1 MKKKVKKEVIH
12 YDVSTAIKDIDIL
25 CEFAQS
31 YGIRWHTYYQLLQ
44 IAKDC
49 PNGFER
55 FIELKN
61 RKVQEY
67 ALRRKCL

>member
-1 MKKKVKKEVIH
+1 MKKKAEKIIL
-12 YDVSTAIKDIDIL
+12 YDVETAIKDIDTL

>member
-1 MKKKVKKEVIH
+1 MKKKAEKIIL
-12 YDVSTAIKDIDIL
+12 YDVETAIKDIDIL
-25 CEFAQS
+25 CEFAQF

-61 RKVQEY
+61 KKVQEY
-67 ALRRKCL
+67 ALRRKIL